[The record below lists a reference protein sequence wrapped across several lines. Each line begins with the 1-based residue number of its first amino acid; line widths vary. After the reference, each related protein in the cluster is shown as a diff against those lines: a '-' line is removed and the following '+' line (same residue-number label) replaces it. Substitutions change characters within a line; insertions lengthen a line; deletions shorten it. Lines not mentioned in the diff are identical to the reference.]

1 MLKEKQEEAGAVAVS
16 LVVIPL
22 VYEKGKYPLCENSLL
37 WRVED
42 FMKGHTSPFVKL
54 YVRNPFY
61 EEVTVRCRIKLMN
74 SDIPRGE
81 VERELVQRINHC
93 IAPWQETNVPPLF
106 SHSFGLDDMKNV
118 IANSPLIL
126 SVTDLVVLHR
136 TSVGMFRYH
145 LECVYDCD
153 EKPARIK
160 AYYAGNILFPAPK
173 TFDLYVKG

>member
-1 MLKEKQEEAGAVAVS
+1 MF
-16 LVVIPL
+16 
-22 VYEKGKYPLCENSLL
+22 C
-37 WRVED
+37 
-42 FMKGHTSPFVKL
+42 
-54 YVRNPFY
+54 NPFY

-160 AYYAGNILFPAPK
+160 AYYAGNILFPAQKHLIYMSKDEKEGSPVGIGELK
-173 TFDLYVKG
+173 IGNTFIIDIID